1 MGRLLSGTIPN
12 LISGVS
18 QQPWNVRLPT
28 QAEEQVNCYP
38 SVVDFLKRRPASTH
52 VARLFT
58 AAEAPGTNAALH
70 HINRD
75 DNEQYVVVI
84 TNGQLAVFDLAGKR
98 KTVNNSGAAYLT
110 HTAPQP
116 PMKFLTINDYTFILN
131 TERTVAML
139 PDVVP
144 ARAPEAAVFVKQAS
158 YNTTYTLFLN
168 GQGYSYTTADG
179 VAPADQP
186 ADSLSS
192 EEITNALVAQIPKDV
207 FAVNVM
213 ASTIW
218 IRRYDGADFEVKTAD
233 SRSNTHITAVKNRV
247 QTFSDLLTVCMHGF
261 TVEVTGNAASA
272 FDNYFVRFEADS
284 GTGMGK
290 GVWKETVKPGVPYKL
305 NPATMPHALIRQADG
320 TFTFGPLEWGERGCG
335 DEDNAPAPS
344 FVGRSL
350 SGLFLYRN
358 RLSFLSWEN
367 VIMSKVGQ
375 FFSFFPSTVTTM
387 VDDDP
392 VDVAASHTRPT
403 ALEHASVFS
412 GGLLLFTRDAQFALE
427 HDSVLSSATASIKP
441 VTEFEA
447 SLKAEP
453 VTSGKTVF
461 FATDRGKFGGVREYL
476 TLPDQTDQNDAAD
489 VSAHIPRYIAG
500 GIHRLICST
509 NEDVLFVLSEVDRTQ
524 VWLYKYFWNGAEKI
538 QSAWSRWKMEGLVV
552 SGFVRNTT
560 LFLLMKYADGLY
572 LERFEFEPGHTDE
585 GAAFEFCLDRK
596 VTQAAVSIAYDAEKK
611 ISTITLPYEINNTLP
626 MAVSRQG
633 ALFTSLEKTGDTSFT
648 VRGDARNTPLYVGI
662 PYTSAYTFS
671 TFALRDR
678 DSGNNAVISGRLQL
692 RSVSLSCA
700 NTGMLRVRVT
710 PQFREPSVYTF
721 TARELGH
728 GTNTIGQLP
737 LYTGTVKVPVL
748 SLNSQVS
755 VTVESDSFLPFA
767 LVNATWEGFY
777 NTRAQ
782 RM

>member
-1 MGRLLSGTIPN
+1 MGRLLSSTIPN

-38 SVVDFLKRRPASTH
+38 SVVDFLKRRPASAH
-52 VARLFT
+52 VARLLT
-58 AAEAPGTNAALH
+58 PSEAPGTKAAIH

-75 DNEQYVVVI
+75 DDEQYVVTI
-84 TNGQLAVFDLAGKR
+84 TNGLLAVFDLAGNR
-98 KTVNNSGAAYLT
+98 KTVNNAGADYLT
-110 HTAPQP
+110 HSGAQP
-116 PMKFLTINDYTFILN
+116 PFKFLTINDYTFILN
-131 TERTVAML
+131 TQRTVAML

-144 ARAPEAAVFVKQAS
+144 ARAPEALVFIKQAS
-158 YNTTYTLFLN
+158 YNTTYTLILN
-168 GQGYSYTTADG
+168 GQAYTYLTADG

-192 EEITNALVAQIPKDV
+192 DEITQALVAQIPKDIFSV
-207 FAVNVM
+207 GAM

-218 IRRYDGADFEVKTAD
+218 IRRHDGADFEVKTAD

-247 QTFSDLLTVCMHGF
+247 QTFSDLLTVCVHDF

-272 FDNYFVRFEADS
+272 FDNYFVRFEADN
-284 GTGMGK
+284 GGGMGK

-305 NPATMPHALIRQADG
+305 NPITMPHALVRQADG
-320 TFTFGPLEWGERGCG
+320 TFTFGPFAWGERGCG
-335 DEDNAPAPS
+335 DEDNAPSPS
-344 FVGRSL
+344 FVGRNL
-350 SGLFLYRN
+350 SGMFLYRN

-375 FFSFFPSTVTTM
+375 FFNFFPSTVTTM

-412 GGLLLFTRDAQFALE
+412 GGLLLFTRDAQFTLE
-427 HDSVLSSATASIKP
+427 HDSVLSNATASIKP

-461 FATDRGKFGGVREYL
+461 FATDRGKFSGVREYL
-476 TLPDQTDQNDAAD
+476 TLPDQTEQNDAAD

-500 GIHRLICST
+500 GVHKLICST
-509 NEDVLFVLSEVDRTQ
+509 NEDVLFVLSDADRSQ

-538 QSAWSRWKMEGLVV
+538 QSAWSRWTLGGQVV
-552 SGFVRNTT
+552 SGFVKDTT
-560 LFLLMKYADGLY
+560 LFLLIKYEDGLY
-572 LERFEFEPGHTDE
+572 LERFEFEPGHTDD
-585 GAAFEFCLDRK
+585 GAAFEFCMDRK
-596 VTQAAVSIAYDAEKK
+596 VTEASVTITYDADKRV
-611 ISTITLPYEINNTLP
+611 SFITLPYDIGSILP
-626 MAVSRQG
+626 VAVSRRG
-633 ALFTSLEKTGDTSFT
+633 EIFTTIEKAWTRTFT

-700 NTGMLRVRVT
+700 NTGMLRVRVA

-728 GTNTIGQLP
+728 GTNIIGQLP
-737 LYTGTVKVPVL
+737 LYTGTMKVPVL
-748 SLNSQVS
+748 SLNTQVS

-777 NTRAQ
+777 NARSQ